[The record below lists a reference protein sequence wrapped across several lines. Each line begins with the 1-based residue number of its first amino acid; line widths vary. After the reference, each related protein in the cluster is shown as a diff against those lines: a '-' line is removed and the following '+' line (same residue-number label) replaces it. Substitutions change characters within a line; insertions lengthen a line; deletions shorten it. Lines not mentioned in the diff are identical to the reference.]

1 MADVIMPQ
9 LGETITEGT
18 ITRWFKS
25 VGDTVTEGE
34 ALFEVSTDKVDS
46 EVPSPVSGVLTEI
59 QAHEGD
65 TVEVGATLAVVGD
78 SASSSAANSAPA
90 TPTPADAAS
99 AAKPGAPPEASFFAQ
114 PAPKAPAPPPLA
126 PLAPPPPPAPPSP
139 PVEAP
144 TPAPVA
150 LTPPEPEAQPS
161 VGTEIAMPQLGETI
175 TEGTITRWFKS
186 VGDTVAEGD
195 VLFEV
200 STDKVDS
207 EVPSP
212 SSGVLSEIR
221 APEGETVEVGAV
233 IAVLGGAVDGSGPT
247 SAPVDVV
254 AEAETLPAASEPE
267 AEVTAAADP
276 PAEPAG
282 ATPSG
287 PPQGAPLSPVVRRL
301 VSQSGLD
308 ATTIAGSGLGGR
320 VTRADVEAAIK
331 AQGLSLGGPQP
342 AAAPAPAPGGQP
354 AVATPAAPAA
364 PDHQV
369 SPAPSGADTVVPMN
383 NVRRLTGEH
392 MVMSKATSPHV
403 LTAVEVDFEGVEKV
417 RRAHKQEWRDAE
429 GFSLTYLP
437 FIARAV
443 VDAIHEYPH
452 INASVGDR
460 ELIIHSGVNL
470 GIAVDL
476 DFNGLLAPVIQAA
489 DAKRLR
495 ALARET
501 YDLASRARSKK
512 LNPAEVT
519 GGTFTITNPGQ
530 YGTLM
535 QFPIINQ
542 PQVAIL
548 STDGIRRKPV
558 AITDAFGNESVVVH
572 SVGILALAWD
582 HRAFDGAYV
591 AAFMDHLRTI
601 IETRD
606 WETELS

>member
-1 MADVIMPQ
+1 MPQ

-25 VGDTVTEGE
+25 VGDTVTEG
-34 ALFEVSTDKVDS
+34 
-46 EVPSPVSGVLTEI
+46 
-59 QAHEGD
+59 
-65 TVEVGATLAVVGD
+65 
-78 SASSSAANSAPA
+78 
-90 TPTPADAAS
+90 
-99 AAKPGAPPEASFFAQ
+99 
-114 PAPKAPAPPPLA
+114 
-126 PLAPPPPPAPPSP
+126 
-139 PVEAP
+139 
-144 TPAPVA
+144 
-150 LTPPEPEAQPS
+150 
-161 VGTEIAMPQLGETI
+161 
-175 TEGTITRWFKS
+175 
-186 VGDTVAEGD
+186 D

-212 SSGVLSEIR
+212 SAGVLSEIR
-221 APEGETVEVGAV
+221 AAEGETVEVGAV
-233 IAVLGGAVDGSGPT
+233 IAVLGGAVDASGST
-247 SAPVDVV
+247 SAPADVV
-254 AEAETLPAASEPE
+254 PAAETLPSASDASASEPE
-267 AEVTAAADP
+267 VAPAADP
-276 PAEPAG
+276 PVEPAA
-282 ATPSG
+282 ATPSD
-287 PPQGAPLSPVVRRL
+287 PPPGASLSPVVRRL

-320 VTRADVEAAIK
+320 ITRADIEAAIK
-331 AQGLSLGGPQP
+331 AQGLNLGGPQP
-342 AAAPAPAPGGQP
+342 ASAPAPAPGDQSTP
-354 AVATPAAPAA
+354 ATPAAPPA
-364 PDHQV
+364 PDQQASP
-369 SPAPSGADTVVPMN
+369 SPAPSDADTVVPVN

-417 RRAHKQEWRDAE
+417 RRAHKQEWSDAE

-437 FIARAV
+437 FISRAV

-460 ELIIHSGVNL
+460 ELIVHSGVNL

-489 DAKRLR
+489 EAKRLR
-495 ALARET
+495 TLARET
-501 YDLASRARSKK
+501 HDLASRARSKK

-591 AAFMDHLRTI
+591 AAFMDHLRSI